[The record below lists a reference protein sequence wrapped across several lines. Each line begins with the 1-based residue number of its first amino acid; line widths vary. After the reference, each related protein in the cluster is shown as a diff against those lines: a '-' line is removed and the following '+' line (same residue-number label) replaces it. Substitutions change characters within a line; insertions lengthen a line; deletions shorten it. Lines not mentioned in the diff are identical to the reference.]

1 MMAPTL
7 FYADPGEV
15 IGTSPY
21 TGMAP
26 ALVFLEAVPRKAT
39 NETMDSPMHNPEG
52 HASSRSPVSTTR
64 ILLVDDHEIIRKGLR
79 SVLEAR
85 RDWEIIG
92 EATTGRDA
100 VKKVEELKPD
110 VVVMDISMPE
120 MNGLEAV
127 RQIVKLVPRTE
138 VLVLTMHESEDLVR
152 EVLEAGARGYLLKSD
167 ASRQLIS
174 AIEALRVHR
183 PFLTSKV
190 NEVVLM
196 GYLGRKPL
204 KGETSG
210 GRLTPREREIMQLLA
225 EGKTNKEVATT
236 LSISVKTAETHRT
249 NIMRKLELHSISEL
263 VRYAVRNH
271 IIEA

>member
-1 MMAPTL
+1 MNSP
-7 FYADPGEV
+7 ERHV
-15 IGTSPY
+15 I
-21 TGMAP
+21 
-26 ALVFLEAVPRKAT
+26 L
-39 NETMDSPMHNPEG
+39 
-52 HASSRSPVSTTR
+52 RSPTITAR
-64 ILLVDDHEIIRKGLR
+64 ILLADDHEIIRKGLR
-79 SVLEAR
+79 SVIAAR
-85 RDWEIIG
+85 KDWEIVG

-120 MNGLEAV
+120 LNGLEAV
-127 RQIVKLVPRTE
+127 RQIVKIAPRTE

-167 ASRQLIS
+167 ASRQLIT
-174 AIEALRVHR
+174 AIEALRLHK

-196 GYLGRKPL
+196 GYLGGKPL

-210 GRLTPREREIMQLLA
+210 GRLTPREREIVQLLA
-225 EGKTNKEVATT
+225 EGMTNKEVATT

-249 NIMRKLELHSISEL
+249 NIMRKLDLHSISEL

>member
-1 MMAPTL
+1 MDVTQ
-7 FYADPGEV
+7 EST
-15 IGTSPY
+15 TS
-21 TGMAP
+21 
-26 ALVFLEAVPRKAT
+26 R
-39 NETMDSPMHNPEG
+39 
-52 HASSRSPVSTTR
+52 ASSTTTAR

-85 RDWEIIG
+85 KDWEIVG
-92 EATTGRDA
+92 EATTGREA

-110 VVVMDISMPE
+110 VVVIDISMPE
-120 MNGLEAV
+120 LNGLEAV
-127 RQIVKLVPRTE
+127 RQIVKLAPRTE

-174 AIEALRVHR
+174 AIDALRLHK
-183 PFLTSKV
+183 PYLTSRV
-190 NEVVLM
+190 NEVVLT
-196 GYLGRKPL
+196 GYLGGKPL

-210 GRLTPREREIMQLLA
+210 GRLTPREREIVQLLA
-225 EGKTNKEVATT
+225 EGLTNKEIAGT
-236 LSISVKTAETHRT
+236 LNISVKTAETHRT
-249 NIMRKLELHSISEL
+249 NIMRKLDLHSVSEL

>member
-1 MMAPTL
+1 MDTSMDAPERHVSL
-7 FYADPGEV
+7 
-15 IGTSPY
+15 
-21 TGMAP
+21 
-26 ALVFLEAVPRKAT
+26 R
-39 NETMDSPMHNPEG
+39 SPMIT
-52 HASSRSPVSTTR
+52 AR

-79 SVLEAR
+79 SVVEAR
-85 RDWEIIG
+85 KDWEIVG

-120 MNGLEAV
+120 LNGLEAV
-127 RQIVKLVPRTE
+127 RQIVKIAPRTE

-174 AIEALRVHR
+174 AIEALRVHK

-196 GYLGRKPL
+196 GYLGGKPL

-210 GRLTPREREIMQLLA
+210 GRLTPREREIVQLLA
-225 EGKTNKEVATT
+225 EGMTNKEVAST
-236 LSISVKTAETHRT
+236 LGISVKTAETHRT
-249 NIMRKLELHSISEL
+249 NIMRKLDLHSISEL